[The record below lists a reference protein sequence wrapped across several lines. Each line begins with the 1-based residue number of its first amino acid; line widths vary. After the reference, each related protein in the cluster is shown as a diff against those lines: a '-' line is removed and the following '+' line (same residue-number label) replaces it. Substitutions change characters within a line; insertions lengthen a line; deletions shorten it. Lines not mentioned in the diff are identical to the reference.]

1 MTLVVRAIEARD
13 LDGLMALAQ
22 LAGDG
27 MTTLKPDRGA
37 LAARLETA
45 RASFAAS
52 IPPARC
58 DYLFVMEDLAQGRL
72 VGVCAIKAA
81 VGLEESFYN
90 YRIGTLVHASK
101 ELDVYSRMD
110 TLYLASDLTGS
121 AEFCSLYLHPDY
133 RKEDNGKL
141 LSKSRLLFI
150 AQFPH
155 LFPDRLIAELRGY
168 QRSDGTSPFWD
179 SLGRHF
185 FKMGFDRADDLSSLD
200 KKSFIA
206 ELMPR
211 YPLYVALLPQEA
223 QDVIGKVHA
232 ATVPARRMLEQE
244 GMYFEGYVDI
254 FDAGPVLQARV
265 RELRAVR
272 DSRLAQ
278 IHTHPRQNPSP
289 ADAGHNAPVTGSA
302 TTPALTPAP
311 APLQTSATAASA
323 RLLVSNTVLSRFRVI
338 TAAGTGAAASAA
350 APQERLNAPLYL
362 SPVEQAALECGPG
375 DVARCVVLN
384 PVQTSVPHHE

>member
-1 MTLVVRAIEARD
+1 MALVVRAIEARD
-13 LDGLMALAQ
+13 LDGLLALAQ

-52 IPPARC
+52 IPPARR

-72 VGVCAIKAA
+72 AGVCAIRAA

-101 ELDVYSRMD
+101 ELNVYSRMD

-133 RKEDNGKL
+133 RHGDNGKL

-278 IHTHPRQNPSP
+278 INIRKNSVPGNTGQNTPVAGSLP
-289 ADAGHNAPVTGSA
+289 ASTQ
-302 TTPALTPAP
+302 TPAIAK
-311 APLQTSATAASA
+311 
-323 RLLVSNTVLSRFRVI
+323 LLVSNTVLSRFRVI
-338 TAAGTGAAASAA
+338 IAAGAGASAA
-350 APQERLNAPLYL
+350 APPDRVNAPLYL
-362 SPVEQAALECGPG
+362 STVEQAVLECGPG
-375 DVARCVVLN
+375 DAARCVVLDQM
-384 PVQTSVPHHE
+384 QTSGPAP